1 MNNNQIPVFLFN
13 GFLDSGK
20 TTLIKDIIESEEA
33 YGGHNT
39 LIITFEDG
47 EVEYSDFWQEENE
60 VKVVFVKDEDN
71 YTEELFYYEL
81 IQQLYFLNLMY

>member
-33 YGGHNT
+33 
-39 LIITFEDG
+39 
-47 EVEYSDFWQEENE
+47 
-60 VKVVFVKDEDN
+60 
-71 YTEELFYYEL
+71 
-81 IQQLYFLNLMY
+81 